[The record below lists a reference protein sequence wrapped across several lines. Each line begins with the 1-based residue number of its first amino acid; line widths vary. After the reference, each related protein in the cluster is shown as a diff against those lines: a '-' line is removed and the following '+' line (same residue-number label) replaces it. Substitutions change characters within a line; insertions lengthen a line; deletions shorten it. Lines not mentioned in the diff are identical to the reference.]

1 MSRKVHSLK
10 RQLAAAIT
18 ESIANKRQSQSAAA
32 SLCGVAQS
40 RISNVV
46 SGQLD
51 NFSIDS
57 LIDLCDK
64 LGCHVSL
71 NIIPVDKPLS
81 MDQAMMIPKGMTI
94 DPNGF
99 REGCEDEFRM
109 Y

>member
-1 MSRKVHSLK
+1 
-10 RQLAAAIT
+10 
-18 ESIANKRQSQSAAA
+18 
-32 SLCGVAQS
+32 
-40 RISNVV
+40 
-46 SGQLD
+46 
-51 NFSIDS
+51 
-57 LIDLCDK
+57 LCDK